1 MNLLECLE
9 RTYGLANS
17 RYSIFFK
24 RDVILRNSNTTRKH
38 KSRMAFT
45 LNCPFS
51 CIQLC
56 RLSCWNTLDVCK
68 FRKKFICKLQNVEF
82 LCVPIPP
89 FLWQHLKKQ
98 RTQVFLNTKWHVVE
112 IGRDKG
118 TIYPVFVCSKSIFFS
133 MLKYMLCWKKYIPRL
148 YLYFEMVHHSNSV
161 ACNSN
166 QNAFERSCI
175 ILCNLLFFYLLK
187 CQAFML
193 SAFTGNSFR

>member
-1 MNLLECLE
+1 MYFIL
-9 RTYGLANS
+9 
-17 RYSIFFK
+17 SIWGIYMQIAK
-24 RDVILRNSNTTRKH
+24 RWIFVCSNPSFLVTTSKEAEDP
-38 KSRMAFT
+38 S
-45 LNCPFS
+45 
-51 CIQLC
+51 
-56 RLSCWNTLDVCK
+56 
-68 FRKKFICKLQNVEF
+68 
-82 LCVPIPP
+82 
-89 FLWQHLKKQ
+89 
-98 RTQVFLNTKWHVVE
+98 FLNTKWQVVE

-118 TIYPVFVCSKSIFFS
+118 TFYPVFVCSKSIFFS